1 VAKYSDSF
9 PNDRTYLGKMR
20 LAIMTFAAG
29 WFSGDPLADIEFAV
43 GEALAN
49 SVEHGH
55 SPSSVVKI
63 HCLCD
68 GVQLTIEIKD
78 NGPGFAAR
86 PRGERREVF
95 AVRGYGTSIMHELMD
110 AVEYTEGGT
119 RIRLVKKLDA
129 PFAAESDAEFG

>member
-1 VAKYSDSF
+1 MAEYSDSF

-20 LAIMTFAAG
+20 LAIMTFATG
-29 WFSGDPLADIEFAV
+29 WCSGEPLADIEFAV

-55 SPSSVVKI
+55 SPSSVLRI

-78 NGPGFAAR
+78 NGPGFVAR
-86 PRGERREVF
+86 PWDERREVF

-119 RIRLVKKLDA
+119 RIRLVKKLNA
-129 PFAAESDAEFG
+129 PFAVERDAAFG